1 MFRLGPDPS
10 VPVERGQGRRTEGTV
25 GNRDIDHLRLQAEN
39 FGAIAAADVELRPL
53 TVFVGP
59 SGSGKSYFAKLI
71 YTLHRYFSQHLAFE
85 SRSRKMTHFYKLWN
99 EMSDRTVLAE
109 QLADH
114 LADTDIVDIPCPP
127 EVARLAREA
136 VKGVDTGTALG
147 WEMGR
152 VYGVET
158 LEPLILN
165 THASARIALG
175 HNPAGHAGKLPFRYA
190 FDLQGARLKWHLD
203 VEDDAPIRLERSGT
217 FWRRGLLPNFFHR
230 RSPETSIDGGL
241 INPVAVQHVL
251 ADLAQPSTVG
261 PLARVARFLPASRL
275 GGMEAQQFL
284 LRGSLDLTT
293 AGRRR
298 AARAAPLSGVLVD
311 YIEDILIDLSVN
323 PTDWEAGEQLAREI
337 EQAIL
342 KGEVRVEPTENG
354 PPQVLFR
361 PDGWEKDLPL
371 VQASSTVASMVA
383 DIVPVVLYLRHH
395 AQPGETLII
404 EEPEAHMHP
413 AMQVRFAAG
422 LARMVAAGIRVIVTV
437 HSDWILSALANICR
451 MAKLAEA
458 DRSDLMGG
466 DVTLPANQVGVWEFV
481 PDGTNGAHTREIIL
495 DSDNGMYDA
504 GYPRVAE
511 TLYNDWA
518 EIHSRLQDD

>member
-1 MFRLGPDPS
+1 M
-10 VPVERGQGRRTEGTV
+10 

-53 TVFVGP
+53 TIFVGP

-85 SRSRKMTHFYKLWN
+85 TNSWNVTRFYKLWR
-99 EMSDRTVLAE
+99 EIRDPAALIG
-109 QLADH
+109 QLADQ
-114 LADTDIVDIPCPP
+114 LADLQISDIPCPP
-127 EVARLAREA
+127 DVARLAREA
-136 VKGVDTGTALG
+136 VKGVDTGTALDL
-147 WEMGR
+147 EMRR
-152 VYGVET
+152 VYGVKA
-158 LEPLILN
+158 LEPLIFN
-165 THASARIALG
+165 TCTNARVTLS
-175 HNPAGHAGKLPFRYA
+175 HDPAGQTAPPAFRYV
-190 FDLQGARLKWHLD
+190 FELKAAQLDWHLD
-203 VEDDAPIRLERSGT
+203 VNDDAPIRLERSGT
-217 FWRRGLLPNFFHR
+217 FWRRGLLPNFFHQN
-230 RSPETSIDGGL
+230 SPETSSDGGS
-241 INPVAVQHVL
+241 INRAVAQHVL

-261 PLARVARFLPASRL
+261 SFSGVARLLPASRS
-275 GGMEAQQFL
+275 GATDVQQILL
-284 LRGSLDLTT
+284 LRALQDLTT

-298 AARAAPLSGVLVD
+298 AAPAAPLPGVLAD
-311 YIEDILIDLSVN
+311 YIEDILIDLPPE
-323 PTDWEAGEQLAREI
+323 PTGWEHGEQLAHEI
-337 EQAIL
+337 EQTVL
-342 KGEVRVEPTENG
+342 KGEVRVEPTDG
-354 PPQVLFR
+354 APRLFYR

-413 AMQVRFAAG
+413 AMQVQFAAG